1 MKKILQYVDPASV
14 IMFVLGV
21 PFLVLFGTVLQDVQ
35 PVPLYYSVLSA
46 HVAGLPLC
54 IPFIILVAAFWIFLR
69 VGNRFLN
76 KRGKIIRVSGRVAL
90 VAGIVLADIL
100 SFAIGLSLPR
110 RFNVGHDYCE
120 MIPLSTGPVRCEGLD
135 KGFMQGR
142 LSAVARLGVAAED
155 IVRKVETYPDYSLFQ
170 AECAE
175 LAGGFGDTCYTG
187 SYQRKTGDTNFMN
200 VYLHKDKVLVLETE
214 NIVVNGTK
222 TDGPVFMP
230 GQEPKLGDFVD
241 LERFRKD
248 MTE

>member
-1 MKKILQYVDPASV
+1 MKKIAQYIDPASL

-21 PFLVLFGTVLQDVQ
+21 PFLILLGTVLQDIQ
-35 PVPLYYSVLSA
+35 PVTLYYSALSA
-46 HVAGLPLC
+46 HVAGLPLS
-54 IPFIILVAAFWIFLR
+54 IPFILLVISFWFFLR
-69 VGNRFLN
+69 AANRLLSKRSKGVRIGGRAVMVG
-76 KRGKIIRVSGRVAL
+76 
-90 VAGIVLADIL
+90 GILLADFL
-100 SFAIGLSLPR
+100 SLVMGLSLPR

-170 AECAE
+170 VECAE

-187 SYQRKTGDTNFMN
+187 SYQRKTGDTNYMN

-222 TDGPVFMP
+222 ADGPVFMP